1 MKINVV
7 SVGHGV
13 IWVQTSIRDI
23 ISYFTVSGYQES
35 DFKDKIANTTCKKI
49 YKVYTF
55 PEFIVNQ

>member
-13 IWVQTSIRDI
+13 IWVQTSIGDI
-23 ISYFTVSGYQES
+23 LSYFTVSGYQGS
-35 DFKDKIANTTCKKI
+35 DFKDKIANTTCNKI